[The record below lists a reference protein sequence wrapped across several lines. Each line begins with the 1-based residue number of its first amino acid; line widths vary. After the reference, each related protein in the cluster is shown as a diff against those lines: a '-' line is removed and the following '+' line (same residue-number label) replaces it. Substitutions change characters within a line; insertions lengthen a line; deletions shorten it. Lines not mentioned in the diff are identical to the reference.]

1 MPVGKNSIK
10 RVKDGYSNV
19 KTTAPDMQNS
29 TVIANLA
36 PEVADVMLPKAKTK
50 KPSSKKA
57 KPAPEKQAV
66 PVAQPNGFVKFG
78 LGDTLPDYL
87 L

>member
-1 MPVGKNSIK
+1 MPIGKNSIK

-19 KTTAPDMQNS
+19 KTAAPDMQNS

-36 PEVADVMLPKAKTK
+36 PEVADTMLPKEKAKKTTAKKTK
-50 KPSSKKA
+50 PAAEKKA
-57 KPAPEKQAV
+57 APTKESD
-66 PVAQPNGFVKFG
+66 GFLRFG
-78 LGDTLPDYL
+78 LGDPLPDYL

>member
-19 KTTAPDMQNS
+19 KTAAPDMQNS

-36 PEVADVMLPKAKTK
+36 PEVADVMLPTVKAK
-50 KPSSKKA
+50 KPATKKA
-57 KPAPEKQAV
+57 KPAPEKQEA